1 MSVHVSIFYP
11 VVTVPPRVQGSLK
24 IILQLSILNI
34 FVHRVDVRRYVL
46 FDTRFASTTLMSP
59 LPGPSVARRGEHTV
73 LQ

>member
-46 FDTRFASTTLMSP
+46 SDT
-59 LPGPSVARRGEHTV
+59 
-73 LQ
+73 